1 MCSSFS
7 KKKHSNNDDEMRKMN
22 NIEYTKQIVLD
33 SAILDTDSNSND
45 TRNTVLMNSENFKGH
60 ANASN
65 DKNR

>member
-1 MCSSFS
+1 MWRM
-7 KKKHSNNDDEMRKMN
+7 ND
-22 NIEYTKQIVLD
+22 IEYTKQTVID
-33 SAILDTDSNSND
+33 SAILNTDSNSND